1 MSNYWQICTTL
12 DQGKSGHYFDR
23 KDAEIGEWVTKLLG
37 WLRCRFRNQ
46 GSREKRFK
54 GKSRSIFEAKFL
66 RRHFF
71 ADFLSRLVAASQNHD
86 DEDDGEDDDE
96 DDGEDDEV
104 HESSPGWMA
113 RPAPPCSA
121 TLLLS
126 RIWPN
131 ILQMCNKYIYC
142 KCTENILQELTKYI
156 YQISLPTQMR

>member
-12 DQGKSGHYFDR
+12 DRGNSGHYFDR

-86 DEDDGEDDDE
+86 AGDDGDDEDEDDGEDGGEDGGEDDGEDGGEDDDE
-96 DDGEDDEV
+96 DDGEDDDD
-104 HESSPGWMA
+104 
-113 RPAPPCSA
+113 SA
-121 TLLLS
+121 WQGGGIFPS
-126 RIWPN
+126 H
-131 ILQMCNKYIYC
+131 M
-142 KCTENILQELTKYI
+142 
-156 YQISLPTQMR
+156 

>member
-1 MSNYWQICTTL
+1 MFCIKCKIIGKFAQHWTN
-12 DQGKSGHYFDR
+12 QGNSGHYFDR

-96 DDGEDDEV
+96 DDGEDGGEDED
-104 HESSPGWMA
+104 ENDGDDGDDSTWQGGGIFSSHM
-113 RPAPPCSA
+113 
-121 TLLLS
+121 
-126 RIWPN
+126 
-131 ILQMCNKYIYC
+131 
-142 KCTENILQELTKYI
+142 
-156 YQISLPTQMR
+156 

>member
-1 MSNYWQICTTL
+1 MFCIKCQIIGKFAQHWTKANLDTTL
-12 DQGKSGHYFDR
+12 IGKMQRLDQS
-23 KDAEIGEWVTKLLG
+23 GEWMTKLLG

-96 DDGEDDEV
+96 DDGEDGGEDED
-104 HESSPGWMA
+104 ENDGDDGDDSTWQGGGIFSSHM
-113 RPAPPCSA
+113 
-121 TLLLS
+121 
-126 RIWPN
+126 
-131 ILQMCNKYIYC
+131 
-142 KCTENILQELTKYI
+142 
-156 YQISLPTQMR
+156 